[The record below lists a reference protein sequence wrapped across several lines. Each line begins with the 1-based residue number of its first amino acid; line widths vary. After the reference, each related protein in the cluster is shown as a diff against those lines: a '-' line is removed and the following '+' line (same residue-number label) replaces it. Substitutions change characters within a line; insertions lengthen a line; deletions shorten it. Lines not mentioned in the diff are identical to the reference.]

1 MIMTSSIMNKPQ
13 FENITS
19 PQNILVSPS
28 TSMHRVQQ
36 RRSRVLIY
44 TNYKGDD
51 VDLGENDDGDGD

>member
-1 MIMTSSIMNKPQ
+1 MNKPQ

-36 RRSRVLIY
+36 RRSRVSIY

-51 VDLGENDDGDGD
+51 VDLRENDDGDGD